1 MDDSTSL
8 DDPHSADASLAG
20 RIASNPR
27 PALLWGGVL
36 AVLLLMEGSTYLTW
50 LFQGLE
56 ALINIAPGS
65 PGADLAGSIVA
76 WAKDVP
82 NLLSR
87 ELLPNRGHY
96 TGSGYEGTV
105 FGLEPKYAWLLRFLV
120 TYAYAFTLAL
130 WIWFGYVVYRRHYRM
145 ADWTPTDDMIDRLRG
160 HSWGQFG
167 LIVVFLF
174 VVMAMWAPVVGPT
187 TFEQNI
193 KDPYAD
199 DHRIDYWDE
208 ESGSVES
215 IYAGDAN
222 VASASKGGGAAGN
235 VGPWTYDDYGR
246 FHPFGTDTAG
256 QDLFTFLAYGARI
269 SLLIGLGSMGLA
281 GFIAMFFSLLTAYYK
296 GLTDLAVVLA
306 GDSIQ
311 ALPRLLLLILAA
323 VVFQGT
329 WLAQLYDGAVLLIVL
344 FAVTGWPGLWRA
356 LRGPAL
362 QVSEEEWI
370 DAAKSYGQRPLAIMR
385 KHMAPYIVG
394 YLLIYAS
401 LSLAGV
407 IIGVAGLSFLGLG
420 IDPPTPEWGQAVNN
434 GRTYASGPSW
444 HIALIPGIL
453 VTLIAIGF
461 NALGDGIRDAID
473 PESDASKGSDEV
485 AAGGSAA

>member
-1 MDDSTSL
+1 MTDSTPL
-8 DDPHSADASLAG
+8 DDPARADQSLAG
-20 RIASNPR
+20 RIATNPR
-27 PALLWGGVL
+27 PALLWLGVL
-36 AVLLLMEGSTYLTW
+36 VALLALEGSTYIAW
-50 LFQGLE
+50 LFQ
-56 ALINIAPGS
+56 ALKAVANIAPGS
-65 PGADLAGSIVA
+65 PGVAFLDGLVA
-76 WAKDVP
+76 WAQEAP

-87 ELLPNRGHY
+87 EFLPNRGHY
-96 TGSGYEGTV
+96 TGSGYEGTAL
-105 FGLEPKYAWLLRFLV
+105 GLEPKYAWFLRFLV
-120 TYAYAFTLAL
+120 VYAYAFALAA
-130 WIWFGYVVYRRHYRM
+130 WGWYGYVQYRRHYRV

-160 HSWGQFG
+160 HNWGQFG
-167 LIVVFLF
+167 LVVVFMF
-174 VVMAMWAPVVGPT
+174 VVLAMWAPVVGPT

-193 KDPYAD
+193 SDPYS
-199 DHRIDYWDE
+199 HEMQHWNE
-208 ESGSVES
+208 NSESVETLLV
-215 IYAGDAN
+215 GDAN
-222 VASASKGGGAAGN
+222 VGSVSQGGGAAGN

-256 QDLFTFLAYGARI
+256 RDLFTFLAYGARI
-269 SLLIGLGSMGLA
+269 SLLIGLGAMGLA

-329 WLAQLYDGAVLLIVL
+329 WLSQLYDGAVLLIIL

-370 DAAKSYGQRPLAIMR
+370 DAAKSYGQHPLAIMR

-420 IDPPTPEWGQAVNN
+420 IEPPTPEWGQAVNN
-434 GRTYASGPSW
+434 GRTYASSPSW